1 MHLISPSYK
10 FLDVDGPI
18 IYIHFHFLYLLVGR
32 KVFLELSSFVS
43 DEERFDLA
51 DELIFKIL
59 NYLKITATK
68 MVPTNIRGSLGK
80 RRILFNRAKDLDM
93 KLELRKAMQRKL
105 IESNIALEKN
115 KRIIEQK
122 SKQIKENEQG
132 LAEIEQKLKQTE
144 FKK

>member
-1 MHLISPSYK
+1 
-10 FLDVDGPI
+10 
-18 IYIHFHFLYLLVGR
+18 
-32 KVFLELSSFVS
+32 
-43 DEERFDLA
+43 
-51 DELIFKIL
+51 
-59 NYLKITATK
+59 

-80 RRILFNRAKDLDM
+80 SRILFNRAKDLDM

-132 LAEIEQKLKQTE
+132 LADIEQK
-144 FKK
+144 